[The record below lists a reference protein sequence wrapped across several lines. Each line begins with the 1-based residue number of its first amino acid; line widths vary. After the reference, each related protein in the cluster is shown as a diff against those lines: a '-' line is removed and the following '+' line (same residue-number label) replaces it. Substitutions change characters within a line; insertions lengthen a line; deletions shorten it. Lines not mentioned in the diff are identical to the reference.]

1 MISLEHVDRTQAF
14 RYMGHHGEP
23 DAQMLKTADLCEQ
36 KLLAAAL
43 PRYTYKVAPVSES
56 ADGILCGG
64 TSLLLTGEDIR
75 RHLAGCGRVIL
86 LCATLSAGVDTA
98 IRTASAQDVLAG
110 MMLDAM
116 ASALTE
122 QLCDAA
128 EEEVLSQFPE
138 EFPTWRFSPG
148 YGDLPLELQ
157 GDFLAAVNAQKRL
170 GVTLSAGGLC
180 VPTKTVTAIIGL
192 SREKLPKG
200 KRGCA
205 ICNLSKTCPYRAKG
219 VHCS

>member
-1 MISLEHVDRTQAF
+1 MISLEHVDRKQAF

-23 DAQMLKTADLCEQ
+23 DAQMQKTADFCEQ

-43 PRYTYKVAPVSES
+43 PRYTYKVAPISETP
-56 ADGILCGG
+56 DGILCEG

-75 RHLAGCGRVIL
+75 RHLAGCHRVIL

-122 QLCDAA
+122 QLCDEA
-128 EEEVLSQFPE
+128 EQEVLAQFPE

-148 YGDLPLELQ
+148 YGDLPLETQ

-200 KRGCA
+200 MRGCA